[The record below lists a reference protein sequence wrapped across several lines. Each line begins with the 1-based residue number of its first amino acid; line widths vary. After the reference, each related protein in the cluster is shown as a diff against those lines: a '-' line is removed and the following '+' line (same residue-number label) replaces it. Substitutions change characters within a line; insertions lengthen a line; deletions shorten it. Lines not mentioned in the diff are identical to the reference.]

1 MKIYVLQVTKQIKEP
16 LDFLEKDLN
25 KLQVDLLRSGKIIDG
40 LQNAVDQLRFN
51 GREPPTEKTQDL
63 APVRRPAAPAS
74 DMDDGCIFSGSAS
87 GKSANVKVV

>member
-1 MKIYVLQVTKQIKEP
+1 MKICVLQVTKQIKEP

-40 LQNAVDQLRFN
+40 MQNAVDKLRFN
-51 GREPPTEKTQDL
+51 GREPPTDKTQDL